1 MKQILKQTASIWLF
15 VVLFTSPVLGREYDS
30 IAINDPLLNKTPV
43 AVTRF
48 KAFNGN
54 DLEVRDGADAEQ
66 ILKDALDFTGY
77 LKVMNPAAFLSE
89 PAESGIQLG
98 QINFR
103 DWTGIGAELLVT
115 GGIEEVQGQ
124 VTLKLR
130 LFDTFN
136 TRLLV
141 GRIYTGNSS
150 QIRKMIHRFCSEIAL
165 KLTGN
170 RGVFGSKIAFVS
182 TATGHK
188 EVFVCDFDG
197 HDPQRVTHHNTITL
211 SPDWSYDRKWL
222 AYVSFARGKADIYI
236 KHIKENRGAIVNYE
250 GMNIGPD
257 WMPNTLKLAAT
268 LSFSGN
274 QEIYLLTKKGEII
287 KRITRSWGS
296 NVSPRFSPDGKQMA
310 FTSSRSGN
318 PQIYLKDLNTNEVNR
333 VTFHGRYN
341 TSPAWSPDGTRL
353 AYVGIE
359 KNKINIFIINV
370 DNGPGTPVQLT
381 GDQGDNED
389 PSWSPDGNLIVF
401 KSTREGGRAKL
412 FVMTAVGTDQRRLL
426 SMKGEL
432 SQPDWSSSV
441 EIE

>member
-165 KLTGN
+165 EN
-170 RGVFGSKIAFVS
+170 
-182 TATGHK
+182 
-188 EVFVCDFDG
+188 
-197 HDPQRVTHHNTITL
+197 
-211 SPDWSYDRKWL
+211 DRKPGGIWQQNCL
-222 AYVSFARGKADIYI
+222 
-236 KHIKENRGAIVNYE
+236 
-250 GMNIGPD
+250 
-257 WMPNTLKLAAT
+257 
-268 LSFSGN
+268 
-274 QEIYLLTKKGEII
+274 YLYG
-287 KRITRSWGS
+287 
-296 NVSPRFSPDGKQMA
+296 
-310 FTSSRSGN
+310 
-318 PQIYLKDLNTNEVNR
+318 
-333 VTFHGRYN
+333 
-341 TSPAWSPDGTRL
+341 
-353 AYVGIE
+353 
-359 KNKINIFIINV
+359 
-370 DNGPGTPVQLT
+370 
-381 GDQGDNED
+381 
-389 PSWSPDGNLIVF
+389 
-401 KSTREGGRAKL
+401 
-412 FVMTAVGTDQRRLL
+412 
-426 SMKGEL
+426 
-432 SQPDWSSSV
+432 
-441 EIE
+441 